1 MDSLKGLV
9 DTVKVNKI
17 MLESNHGQP
26 AESPIAQRKS
36 ITNLP
41 CYKGKVVYHKYYKV
55 INISSKGQIRNGLVA
70 GRLACISSKSLK
82 IIAIKTLTQF
92 NYNLECIFAQ
102 GN

>member
-1 MDSLKGLV
+1 MKGLV
-9 DTVKVNKI
+9 DTVKVNK
-17 MLESNHGQP
+17 GQLVEP
-26 AESPIAQRKS
+26 PIVQRKS

-70 GRLACISSKSLK
+70 CRLACISSKSLK

-102 GN
+102 GT

>member
-26 AESPIAQRKS
+26 VESPIAQRKS

-41 CYKGKVVYHKYYKV
+41 CYKGKVIYHKYYKNFKEA
-55 INISSKGQIRNGLVA
+55 IWADNNGLVF
-70 GRLACISSKSLK
+70 GRLACIRYTK
-82 IIAIKTLTQF
+82 
-92 NYNLECIFAQ
+92 
-102 GN
+102 

>member
-1 MDSLKGLV
+1 MGRFFFYFFTGPAAQSTPAVMDSLKGLV

-41 CYKGKVVYHKYYKV
+41 CYKGRVIYHKYYKHFEE
-55 INISSKGQIRNGLVA
+55 
-70 GRLACISSKSLK
+70 
-82 IIAIKTLTQF
+82 AIWADKQD
-92 NYNLECIFAQ
+92 
-102 GN
+102 

>member
-41 CYKGKVVYHKYYKV
+41 CYKGKVIYHKYYRF
-55 INISSKGQIRNGLVA
+55 INISSKLFGQIKNGLVYQDFSPKFSIQF
-70 GRLACISSKSLK
+70 RMYFCTTNLKSEK
-82 IIAIKTLTQF
+82 
-92 NYNLECIFAQ
+92 NNP
-102 GN
+102 

>member
-26 AESPIAQRKS
+26 VESPIAQRKS

-41 CYKGKVVYHKYYKV
+41 CYKGKVIYHKYYKHFKEA
-55 INISSKGQIRNGLVA
+55 IWADKNGLVS
-70 GRLACISSKSLK
+70 GRLACISSKTSRL
-82 IIAIKTLTQF
+82 
-92 NYNLECIFAQ
+92 
-102 GN
+102 